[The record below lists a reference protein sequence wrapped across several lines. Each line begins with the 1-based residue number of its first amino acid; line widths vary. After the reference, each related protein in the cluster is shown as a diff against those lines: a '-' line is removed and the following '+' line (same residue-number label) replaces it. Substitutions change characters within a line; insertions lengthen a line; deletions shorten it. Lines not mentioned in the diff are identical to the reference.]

1 MARSQPL
8 RAALLAN
15 AIFSTSCAFGMICAP
30 AWVGDRLGL
39 QIPLVLQLVG
49 LGLVIF
55 AVDLVHQATR
65 PRMLTWRALYASMAD
80 FLWVLGTVAGVALF
94 AENLS
99 ESGLLTVSAVA
110 LIVLAFG
117 VWQLWG
123 INRVHRVPESGLYRH
138 CVPVHVNASAI
149 AMWSVVSQ
157 LGDIQNYT
165 PALKSS
171 ELLDGKAPGVGAIRR
186 CVNQAGKVWAEECV
200 TFEAGRRFVVRFLTE
215 APDFP
220 FPAKAMI
227 GGWEV
232 VPSGEGA
239 EVMVWWELQP
249 KPAFLAP
256 VLMPMLAFQADRDF
270 PKVIAR
276 MANAARSPKDRGPA
290 GSQLSPVVC
299 LMLTL
304 C

>member
-1 MARSQPL
+1 MKRSRPL

-15 AIFSTSCAFGMICAP
+15 AVFSTSCASVMIFAP

-39 QIPLVLQLVG
+39 QIPLVLQIVG

-65 PRMLTWRALYASMAD
+65 PRMATWRALYASLAD
-80 FLWVLGTVAGVALF
+80 FLWVVATVGGVTFF

-99 ESGLLTVSAVA
+99 DSGLFTVSAVA
-110 LIVLAFG
+110 AMVFAFG
-117 VWQLWG
+117 AWQLWG
-123 INRVHRVPESGLYRH
+123 INRVHRMPESGLYRH
-138 CVPVHVNASAI
+138 CVPVHVNASAEAI
-149 AMWSVVSQ
+149 WSVVSQ
-157 LGDIQNYT
+157 LGEIQNYT

-171 ELLDGKAPGVGAIRR
+171 EVLDGKDPGVGAIRR
-186 CVNQAGKVWAEECV
+186 CVNQAGKAWAEECV
-200 TFEAGRRFVVRFLTE
+200 AFEPGCRFIVRFLAE

-220 FPAKAMI
+220 FPARAMV

-232 VPSGEGA
+232 FPSGDGSD
-239 EVMVWWELQP
+239 VMVWWELQP

-256 VLMPMLAFQADRDF
+256 VLMPMLAFQGDRDF

-276 MANAARSPKDRGPA
+276 MANAARSREDHPSADAELRSAMRP
-290 GSQLSPVVC
+290 LPRFC
-299 LMLTL
+299 
-304 C
+304 

>member
-1 MARSQPL
+1 MTRSRPL

-15 AIFSTSCAFGMICAP
+15 AIFSTSCALGMLFAP
-30 AWVGDRLGL
+30 VWVGDRLGI
-39 QIPLVLQLVG
+39 QIPLVLPLIGVG
-49 LGLVIF
+49 LVMF
-55 AVDLVHQATR
+55 AIDLVHQATR
-65 PRMLTWRALYASMAD
+65 PRMATWRALYASLAD
-80 FLWVLGTVAGVALF
+80 FLWVLGTIVGAALF
-94 AENLS
+94 AKNLS
-99 ESGLLTVSAVA
+99 DSGLLTVSAVA
-110 LIVLAFG
+110 VIVFTFG

-149 AMWSVVSQ
+149 AMWSVVGQ

-186 CVNQAGKVWAEECV
+186 CVNQAGKAWAEECV
-200 TFEAGRRFVVRFLTE
+200 TFEPGRRLVVRFLAD

-220 FPAKAMI
+220 FPAKAMV

-232 VPSGEGA
+232 SPSDDGA
-239 EVMVWWELQP
+239 DVMVWWELQP

-256 VLMPMLAFQADRDF
+256 VLMPILAFQADRDF
-270 PKVIAR
+270 PNVIQR
-276 MANAARSPKDRGPA
+276 MADTALLSESRDPI
-290 GSQLSPVVC
+290 GSKLPVVR
-299 LMLTL
+299 LMPTL

>member
-1 MARSQPL
+1 MERSRPL

-15 AIFSTSCAFGMICAP
+15 AIFSTSCAFGMLFAP
-30 AWVGDRLGL
+30 GWVGDRLGI
-39 QIPLVLQLVG
+39 QIPLVLPLVG
-49 LGLVIF
+49 VGLVIF

-65 PRMLTWRALYASMAD
+65 PRIATWRALYASFAD

-99 ESGLLTVSAVA
+99 DSGLLTVSAVA
-110 LIVLAFG
+110 VIVFTFG

-123 INRVHRVPESGLYRH
+123 INRIHWVPESGLYRH

-171 ELLDGKAPGVGAIRR
+171 ELLDGEAPGIGAIRR
-186 CVNQAGKVWAEECV
+186 CVNQAGKAWAEECV
-200 TFEAGRRFVVRFLTE
+200 TFEPDHRFVVRFLAET
-215 APDFP
+215 PDFP
-220 FPAKAMI
+220 FPAKAMV
-227 GGWEV
+227 GGWKV
-232 VPSGEGA
+232 FPSDDGA

-256 VLMPMLAFQADRDF
+256 VLLPILAFQADRDF

-276 MANAARSPKDRGPA
+276 MASAARSGENYPEADSEPRLAVGP
-290 GSQLSPVVC
+290 LPR
-299 LMLTL
+299 L